1 MAAMTSLSAP
11 RPLLPQRLRAWAPG
25 LALTLVLALVAMA
38 LAQTGWAGRLG
49 LSALTL
55 AIVLGMVLG
64 NTVYPPLQGR
74 CGPGVDVVKQ
84 RLLRLGIILFG
95 LRITFQDIAS
105 VGVAGVAIDALMLC
119 STFGLAL
126 LLGRRWL
133 RLDEQTVI
141 LIGAGSSICGAA
153 AVLATEPVA
162 RASADKAAV
171 AVATVVVF
179 GTLAMFCY
187 PLLHPWLAPLGVSDS
202 AFGVY
207 VGSTVH
213 EVAQVVVAGRAVSEL
228 AASQAVI
235 TKMIRVMM
243 LAPFLI
249 AVSALLARRG
259 AAEGEEGAGRRR
271 IVVPWFALGFVAM
284 AGVRSAD
291 LLPQALLAPLLQFD
305 NLVLAMAM
313 GALGLTTHVSA
324 VRRAGARPL
333 LLAALLFGWLVIGGL
348 AVNGLVGGWWR

>member
-1 MAAMTSLSAP
+1 MAGA
-11 RPLLPQRLRAWAPG
+11 
-25 LALTLVLALVAMA
+25 
-38 LAQTGWAGRLG
+38 AGRE
-49 LSALTL
+49 
-55 AIVLGMVLG
+55 
-64 NTVYPPLQGR
+64 
-74 CGPGVDVVKQ
+74 
-84 RLLRLGIILFG
+84 RL
-95 LRITFQDIAS
+95 
-105 VGVAGVAIDALMLC
+105 
-119 STFGLAL
+119 
-126 LLGRRWL
+126 
-133 RLDEQTVI
+133 
-141 LIGAGSSICGAA
+141 
-153 AVLATEPVA
+153 
-162 RASADKAAV
+162 
-171 AVATVVVF
+171 
-179 GTLAMFCY
+179 
-187 PLLHPWLAPLGVSDS
+187 

-291 LLPQALLAPLLQFD
+291 LLPQALLAPLLQAG

-333 LLAALLFGWLVIGGL
+333 LLAALLFAWLVIGGL